1 MGIAEAFGQGFAS
14 FYSIWQICILQIS
27 PFFIAYV
34 TGLYFAGLNFS
45 NTGGHGYSNFGVRVF
60 LPALA
65 FAPGF
70 AVPYSLLSLNSLPV
84 GRILSYNLGILGFFA
99 GVYILSVSLVLLFSG
114 RAVFIEGYLKR
125 PIVLLG
131 MSLLL
136 GISFALIYSPCITP
150 TLSEILNMTSRAETA
165 VRGGVL
171 ALFYSLGICLGLTV
185 AVAVLVFILRRSVFA
200 VRNSKILKDACALV
214 LAALGI
220 LNVSGLMVY
229 YKAFFL
235 GLLVQ

>member
-14 FYSIWQICILQIS
+14 FYSIWQVCILQIS
-27 PFFIAYV
+27 PFFMAYV
-34 TGLYFAGLNFS
+34 IGLYFAGLNFS
-45 NTGGHGYSNFGVRVF
+45 NTGEHGYSGLGARVF

-70 AVPYSLLSLNSLPV
+70 AVPYALLSLSSLPV
-84 GRILSYNLGILGFFA
+84 GRILAYNLGILGFIA
-99 GVYILSVSLVLLFSG
+99 GIYILSVSLVLLISG
-114 RAVFIEGYLKR
+114 RAAFIDDFLKR
-125 PIVLLG
+125 PIILSGV
-131 MSLLL
+131 SLLL
-136 GISFALIYSPCITP
+136 GVSFALIYSPCITP
-150 TLSEILNMTSRAETA
+150 ALSDILGMTSRSETA

-185 AVAVLVFILRRSVFA
+185 TSGVLVLVLRRFDFV
-200 VRNSKILKDACALV
+200 VRNSKTVKDACGLV
-214 LAALGI
+214 LAALGV